1 MEEENG
7 RLIRAA
13 MQVQRRSKVVQ
24 ASQAIASVSPGSKV
38 AVGGLELCN
47 RPMLLVRE
55 FVRRSIKRL
64 TLLSTPCGSIDIE
77 LLVGSGLVREL
88 IVPRVSLGP
97 IGLAPATARAI
108 AGGKMLAHVVD
119 SASLIA
125 GYRAAAAGQPAAAV
139 PGSAAGDGRKD
150 SRLLRDFTGPSG
162 QVEQAIRAMVPDV
175 ALLHVQ
181 ECDEY
186 GNARQLGGAAYDLL
200 LARASR
206 RVVLQTD
213 RIVTP
218 EEVQG
223 DPGTITISGNLVDA
237 VVQAPYAAHPT
248 ASTLSYLQDDKALWE
263 YAAVAVTEEG
273 FAGYVKEMIRGVA
286 TQREYLA
293 KLPSGR
299 LEALE
304 QWWEQAGYEQAQGWG
319 EDGGYYI

>member
-1 MEEENG
+1 
-7 RLIRAA
+7 
-13 MQVQRRSKVVQ
+13 MQARRRSKVVQ
-24 ASQAIASVSPGSKV
+24 ASQAIGSVSPGSKV
-38 AVGGLELCN
+38 ALGGLELCN

-55 FVRRSIKRL
+55 LIRRQVKRL
-64 TLLSTPCGSIDIE
+64 TLLSTPCGSIDVD

-97 IGLAPATARAI
+97 LGLAPATARAI
-108 AGGKMLAHVVD
+108 AAEKLLAHVLD
-119 SASLIA
+119 SACLVA
-125 GYRAAAAGQPAAAV
+125 GYRAAAADQPAAAV
-139 PGSAAGDGRKD
+139 PGTGTSDCRKE

-162 QVEQAIRAMVPDV
+162 QVEQAIRALVPDV
-175 ALLHVQ
+175 ALIHVQ

-186 GNARQLGGAAYDLL
+186 GNARQSGGAGYDAL

-223 DPGTITISGNLVDA
+223 EPGSITIPGNLVDA
-237 VVQAPYAAHPT
+237 VVQAPFAAHPT
-248 ASTLSYLQDDKALWE
+248 ASALTYLQDEKALWE
-263 YAAVAVTEEG
+263 YAAVAVTVEG
-273 FAGYVKEMIRGVA
+273 FNGYVKEMVRGVA

-293 KLPSGR
+293 KLPGGR

-304 QWWEQAGYEQAQGWG
+304 QWWEESGHEQAHGWG
-319 EDGGYYI
+319 EDGSYYV